1 LKNFLSQEEVRQ
13 LVQRLAQG
21 DAVALDTLYRVYF
34 GRLKKYGLQ
43 IAGKNQADI
52 VTAVIQEFF
61 MWLVQHHQKMT
72 TVTNFELYLFKSIRH
87 NILNTLQK
95 QAQKQAVQ
103 KKYLARTQEQTAQ
116 TLPSPESQLI
126 DKETQQEIKIL
137 ITQQLELLPSYQ
149 QEVLYLRYFQN
160 YSYKEIGEILSTNE
174 QVARNYAYRA
184 IKTLKTIMLPNKSYL
199 DKSNEK

>member
-1 LKNFLSQEEVRQ
+1 MKKLLTKEEITH

-21 DAVALDTLYRVYF
+21 DAVALDTFYRVYF

-43 IAGKNQADI
+43 IAGKEQADI

-61 MWLVQHHQKMT
+61 MWLVQHHQKMAA
-72 TVTNFELYLFKSIRH
+72 VTNFELYLFKSIRH
-87 NILNTLQK
+87 NILSTLQK
-95 QAQKQAVQ
+95 QTQKQAVQ
-103 KKYLARTQEQTAQ
+103 KKYLARTQELTSQ

-160 YSYKEIGEILSTNE
+160 YSYKEIGEILSVNE

-184 IKTLKTIMLPNKSYL
+184 IKVLKAAFPSKNSFL
-199 DKSNEK
+199 DKSGES